1 MCSVSGRYVIK
12 TVLLLMGLTLFYGCN
27 TPPVPPEVSEVKLQ
41 EHALWRAGADI
52 YAPEEYKSY
61 KTALRA
67 AKDHLI
73 KESGK
78 FALFRDYEPV
88 QTEFKDVLLQGERI
102 LKKIQEQKQI
112 ISINLTNQIAFFQ
125 NRIETLK
132 KLTSLINEGRLS
144 RRQLMKAELLLREAQ
159 LLKEK
164 GQYMDAEEKLKEIPE
179 YTAGAI
185 EKILPILNRYAD
197 KAQITKWRAWV
208 NDTIEKSKENRNY
221 SIIVSKIDKKLILY
235 KGGKPYKSYNV
246 ELGKNGFKDKLHAG
260 DMATPEGQYQIIK
273 KLPKSRFY
281 KALLINYPNEDDR
294 RQFAVARRKGV
305 IPSRVGI
312 GGLIEIHGGGKEG
325 MTYGCIAME
334 NNQIAELFELVGA
347 GTPVTIVGAIE
358 YENNISSVMKEL

>member
-1 MCSVSGRYVIK
+1 MRFVLIRFMIK
-12 TVLLLMGLTLFYGCN
+12 TVILLIGFSILYGCN
-27 TPPVPPEVSEVKLQ
+27 TLPVPPEVRETTLQ
-41 EHALWRAGADI
+41 EHALWRAGGDI

-61 KTALRA
+61 KSALRT

-73 KESGK
+73 TESAK
-78 FALFRDYEPV
+78 FVLFRNYEPV
-88 QTEFKDVLLQGERI
+88 QTEFKDVLLQGEGI

-112 ISINLTNQIAFFQ
+112 ISSNLANQIAFFQ

-144 RRQLMKAELLLREAQ
+144 RQQLIKAELLLSEAQ
-159 LLKEK
+159 LLNKK
-164 GQYMDAEEKLKEIPE
+164 GQYMDAEKKLKEIPE

-185 EKILPILNRYAD
+185 ETILPILNRYAD

-208 NDTIEKSKENRNY
+208 NDTIEKSKKTGDY

-235 KGGKPYKSYNV
+235 KGGKLYKSYNV

-260 DMATPEGQYQIIK
+260 DMATPEGKYQIIK

-294 RQFAVARRKGV
+294 RQFAVAKRKGI
-305 IPSRVGI
+305 IPPRVGI

-334 NNQIAELFELVGA
+334 NHQIAELFELVGA

-358 YENNISSVMKEL
+358 YENNISFVMKEL

>member
-1 MCSVSGRYVIK
+1 VIK
-12 TVLLLMGLTLFYGCN
+12 TVILLISLIILYGCS
-27 TPPVPPEVSEVKLQ
+27 TPPVPPEVREAELQ
-41 EHALWRAGADI
+41 EHDLWRAGADI
-52 YAPEEYKSY
+52 YATEEYKNY
-61 KTALRA
+61 KSALRI

-73 KESGK
+73 KERAK
-78 FALFRDYEPV
+78 FVLFRDYEPV
-88 QTEFKDVLLQGERI
+88 QAEFRDTLLQGEGV

-112 ISINLTNQIAFFQ
+112 ISSNLANQITFFQ

-144 RRQLMKAELLLREAQ
+144 RQQLMKAEILLSEAQ
-159 LLKEK
+159 LLTEK
-164 GQYMDAEEKLKEIPE
+164 GQYVDAEEKLKEIPE

-185 EKILPILNRYAD
+185 ETILPILNRYAD
-197 KAQITKWRAWV
+197 KAQITKWQAWV
-208 NDTIEKSKENRNY
+208 NDTIEKSKEKGDY

-235 KGGKPYKSYNV
+235 KSGKPYKTYNI

-260 DMATPEGQYQIIK
+260 DMATPEGKYQIIK

-294 RQFAVARRKGV
+294 RQFAIARRKGV

-334 NNQIAELFELVGA
+334 NHQIAELFELVDL

-358 YENNISSVMKEL
+358 YENSISFVMKEL